1 MDLSSK
7 FRETAISVLPVM
19 AIVLL
24 LGLFAVPGDAATP
37 GGWLA
42 RFLLGGLLL
51 IFGLTLFLLGVDM
64 GIHPLGER
72 CGAALTRRRS
82 LLLLLGAAF
91 AMGFIVTVAEPC
103 VVVFADQVYGI
114 FPAVRKL
121 PFIISIAGGVGLF
134 MLLGLLRTVLGLSL
148 KLTLCL
154 FYTLLLFFSLRV
166 PAPFIGVAFDAG
178 GATTGPMTV
187 PFVMALGLGVAS
199 VRGNSGNSFGLTGIA
214 SVGPVLAPLIYALM
228 LGAAASV
235 PADTAPVAEAAAA
248 AAAHPHLLG
257 PFLKAFGPA
266 LRDATISIAPLF
278 AMLVVAQ
285 FALLRMTRRQFV
297 RLAIGFL
304 YAFVGLAIFLL
315 GANAGFADAGQIL
328 GNALGTLAARGPLHY
343 ALLLATAFL
352 LGAIIVCAEPAVWVL
367 TEQVEEV
374 SGGAIPRRALLI
386 FLAVA
391 TALAVALAVLRAVE
405 GFPLARLL
413 LPLYLLA
420 MLLMPFAPDPFT
432 GIAFDSGGVASGP
445 LTSTFLLSF
454 TLGTATAGPAGAADP
469 FGVIALVALM
479 PLIAIQLMGIA
490 FHLKQKR
497 HAP

>member
-1 MDLSSK
+1 MDLSTK
-7 FRETAISVLPVM
+7 FRETAGSVLPVM

-24 LGLFAVPGDAATP
+24 LGLFAVPGDAGAP
-37 GGWLA
+37 GGWIA

-51 IFGLTLFLLGVDM
+51 IFGLTLFLLGVDL
-64 GIHPLGER
+64 GIQPLGER
-72 CGAALTRRRS
+72 SGAALTNRRS
-82 LLLLLGAAF
+82 LPLLLGAAF

-103 VVVFADQVYGI
+103 VVVFADQVRDI
-114 FPAVRKL
+114 FPAVIKL
-121 PFIISIAGGVGLF
+121 PFILSIAGGVGLF

-166 PAPFIGVAFDAG
+166 PSPFIGVAFDAG

-199 VRGNSGNSFGLTGIA
+199 VRGNSGNSFGLTGVA
-214 SVGPVLAPLIYALM
+214 SVGPVLAPLIYTLM
-228 LGAAASV
+228 LGASATMTAAA
-235 PADTAPVAEAAAA
+235 PAAEAAESAA
-248 AAAHPHLLG
+248 ALPPTLLG
-257 PFLKAFGPA
+257 PFLREFGPA
-266 LRDATISIAPLF
+266 LYDSTLSIAPLF

-285 FALLRMTRRQFV
+285 FTLLHMTRRQFL
-297 RLAIGFL
+297 RLAIGFV
-304 YAFVGLAIFLL
+304 YAFVGLTVFLW
-315 GANAGFADAGQIL
+315 GANAGFADAGEIL
-328 GNALGTLAARGPLHY
+328 GNALGVLASRGPFHY

-391 TALAVALAVLRAVE
+391 TALAVALAVLRAIE
-405 GFPLARLL
+405 GFPLYYLL
-413 LPLYLLA
+413 LPLYLLS
-420 MLLMPFAPDPFT
+420 MFLMPFAPDPFT

-490 FHLKQKR
+490 FHFKQKR
-497 HAP
+497 QAT